1 MSVCIGSGGSTA
13 SSIAAVLCLVV
24 PVDPMRRGTNQF
36 KATASGRG
44 FEDERAMKT
53 ERLSLDCLVAAYAM
67 GVCQVGR
74 ETIYRKQKLKLYQL
88 RSAFLRANGQRFGKS
103 EANVDRKQNYG
114 ARPVISKVPWL
125 NLVGK
130 NRLFWMRLAKKHELQ
145 PSSAQRAGC

>member
-74 ETIYRKQKLKLYQL
+74 ETLYRKQKLKRPYQL
-88 RSAFLRANGQRFGKS
+88 RSAFLRASGQRFGKS

-114 ARPVISKVPWL
+114 ARPVISKVPRL
-125 NLVGK
+125 SLVGK
-130 NRLFWMRLAKKHELQ
+130 NRLFL
-145 PSSAQRAGC
+145 PG

>member
-1 MSVCIGSGGSTA
+1 MMPGDDVGQLAWKRRTPGV
-13 SSIAAVLCLVV
+13 VLALGAWFQAPICRGPRL
-24 PVDPMRRGTNQF
+24 RRR
-36 KATASGRG
+36 A
-44 FEDERAMKT
+44 RAMKT

-74 ETIYRKQKLKLYQL
+74 ETLYRKQKLKLYQL